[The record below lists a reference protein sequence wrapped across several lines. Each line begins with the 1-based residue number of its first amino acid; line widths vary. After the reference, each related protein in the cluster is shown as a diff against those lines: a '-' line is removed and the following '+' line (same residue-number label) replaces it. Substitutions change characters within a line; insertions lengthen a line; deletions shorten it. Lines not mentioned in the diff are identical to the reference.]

1 MTTNKKILNA
11 ALKAS
16 GHYVDMAA
24 FRLYVTPAFEKKA
37 SYYGTP
43 ECDIMNAILDAF
55 PNMAVEVVK
64 PERKNN
70 AITYDMM
77 EKYITIMPDA
87 ANNMAEF
94 KRIKKVSHA
103 YRSAY
108 QYVADWFATK
118 FPHYG
123 EMLVKD
129 EKTGEIK
136 WDVLAQYKKA
146 QEEAKKPV
154 EVEAAESSNVVSFPV
169 AV

>member
-1 MTTNKKILNA
+1 MEKKILTA

-55 PNMAVEVVK
+55 PNMVVEIVK
-64 PERKNN
+64 SNRKNN

-77 EKYITIMPDA
+77 KKYITIMPDA
-87 ANNMAEF
+87 AANLAEF
-94 KRIKKVSHA
+94 DRVKKMSHA

-108 QYVADWFATK
+108 QFVADWFEK
-118 FPHYG
+118 KYPHYG

-136 WDVLAQYKKA
+136 WDVLAQYEIA

-154 EVEAAESSNVVSFPV
+154 AEKPAESSNVVSFPV

>member
-1 MTTNKKILNA
+1 MEKKILTA

-16 GHYVDMAA
+16 GHYVDMSA

-37 SYYGTP
+37 SHYGTP
-43 ECDIMNAILDAF
+43 ECDTMNAILDAF
-55 PNMAVEVVK
+55 PNMVVEIVK
-64 PERKNN
+64 SNRKNN
-70 AITYDMM
+70 TITYAMM
-77 EKYITIMPDA
+77 ENFIRIMPDA
-87 ANNMAEF
+87 AANLAEF
-94 KRIKKVSHA
+94 DRVKKMSHA

-108 QYVADWFATK
+108 QFVADWFEKK

-136 WDVLAQYKKA
+136 WDVLAQYEIA

-154 EVEAAESSNVVSFPV
+154 EEKPVESSNVVSFPV

>member
-1 MTTNKKILNA
+1 MEKKILTA

-129 EKTGEIK
+129 DKTGEIK
-136 WDVLAQYKKA
+136 WNALEQYARAK
-146 QEEAKKPV
+146 QEAAAKPV
-154 EVEAAESSNVVSFPV
+154 EAAAEDPKLKLLKG
-169 AV
+169 A

>member
-1 MTTNKKILNA
+1 MEKKILTA

-24 FRLYVTPAFEKKA
+24 FRLYVTLAFEKKA

-87 ANNMAEF
+87 ANNMDEF

-136 WDVLAQYKKA
+136 WNALEQYAKA
-146 QEEAKKPV
+146 KQEAAAKPV
-154 EVEAAESSNVVSFPV
+154 EAAAEEPKLELLKG
-169 AV
+169 A

>member
-1 MTTNKKILNA
+1 MEKKILTA

-37 SYYGTP
+37 SCYGTP

-55 PNMAVEVVK
+55 PNMVVEIVK
-64 PERKNN
+64 SNRKNN
-70 AITYDMM
+70 TITYAMM
-77 EKYITIMPDA
+77 ENFIRIMPDA
-87 ANNMAEF
+87 AANLAEF
-94 KRIKKVSHA
+94 DRVKKMSHA

-108 QYVADWFATK
+108 QFVADWFEKK

-136 WDVLAQYKKA
+136 WDVLAQYEIA

-154 EVEAAESSNVVSFPV
+154 EEKPAESSNVVSFPV